1 MKSFQGITA
10 FITGGSSGI
19 GLELSK
25 QLASQGAHVLILSR
39 DPEKLETAC
48 QEVTNARKNPD
59 QRVEIAQVDVTNQEQ
74 VFQVMDQVRT
84 VGLFPDL
91 LINSAGYS
99 RPGLFTDID
108 IEYFHRMIDVHY
120 FGTLNMVKAVI
131 PGMIERKAGH
141 IVNISSIAGFH
152 GVYGYAAYAPAKF
165 AVRGLSD
172 VLRYELKPY
181 NIRLSIVFPPD
192 TRTPGYEVEK
202 QYYPPLLKAL
212 SVYNTLQE
220 PAKVAER
227 ILKGVRKN
235 NYLILPGFDSSLLY
249 NLNRLP
255 GHLPYRIL
263 DLMMF
268 ESQRRVPKNNNGH

>member
-25 QLASQGAHVLILSR
+25 QLVAEGAHVVILSR
-39 DPEKLETAC
+39 DLEKLDAAC
-48 QEVTNARKNPD
+48 QEVKNARKSSS
-59 QRVEIAQVDVTNQEQ
+59 QRVDIAQVDVTNQDQ
-74 VFQVMDQVRT
+74 VFQVMGQMQKN
-84 VGLFPDL
+84 GLFPDL

-99 RPGLFTDID
+99 RPGLMTDID
-108 IEYFHRMIDVHY
+108 IEYFHTMMDVHY
-120 FGTLNMVKAVI
+120 FGTLNMVKFVV
-131 PGMIERKAGH
+131 PGMIERKAGY

-181 NIRLSIVFPPD
+181 NIRLSVVFPPD
-192 TRTPGYEVEK
+192 TRTPGYEDEK

-235 NYLILPGFDSSLLY
+235 HYLILPGFDSSLLY

-263 DLMMF
+263 DLMML
-268 ESQRRVPKNNNGH
+268 ESRRRVPKDNNGH